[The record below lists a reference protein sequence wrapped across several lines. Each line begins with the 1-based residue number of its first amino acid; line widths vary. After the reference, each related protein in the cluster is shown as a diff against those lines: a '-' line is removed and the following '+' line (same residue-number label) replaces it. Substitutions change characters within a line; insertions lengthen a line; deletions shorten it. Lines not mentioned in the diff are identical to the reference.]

1 MWNIKMSSK
10 FFMKY
15 ARSYN
20 SLAGTRWRSGLT
32 KSISGFVLLLIFSQ
46 AVQAQIYKCE
56 NDAGEIIFSDEP
68 CAKNEASTRLKWL
81 KNTPASKKKPIS
93 SNRGSSS
100 RAKQT
105 AKKAR
110 KNNQAY
116 VLLSLL
122 TTTQLELETATVRS
136 SLDENT
142 TDAPELLLPDGITI
156 DLLTVDKI
164 LLAPARGKGGLQ
176 VQFIM
181 DDGYEEIKI
190 INQPYPVISGEAKIG
205 RFSKS
210 LADIK
215 RIEFFNSKKLLKL
228 RGDKR
233 AHKKNKKTTT
243 GKKTIESRGKAEE
256 TPVIELDLSHEVM
269 AGEKSTGQI
278 TAPVKTYDGQSEI
291 NRAKP
296 AVKVVADKNLQVK
309 KLSPE
314 YRQKAKK
321 NTGTKKLSFS
331 TVAKAQVNF
340 VNDTKS
346 WLLKSSLGSSRS
358 SQKADGQSF
367 ILNNREHIPYD
378 KIKSI
383 RVRPTADRSKLVVAV
398 ALKSGEI
405 KMENMSKPFTRIVG
419 RTASGTFNHSLLEI
433 KSISFQH

>member
-15 ARSYN
+15 GRSYN
-20 SLAGTRWRSGLT
+20 SPARTKWRSGLT
-32 KSISGFVLLLIFSQ
+32 KPISGFVLLLIFSQ

-56 NDAGEIIFSDEP
+56 NDAGEINFSDEP

-81 KNTPASKKKPIS
+81 KNTPASKKKHTSP
-93 SNRGSSS
+93 NRGSSS

-136 SLDENT
+136 SLDENI

-156 DLLTVDKI
+156 DLLKVDKI
-164 LLAPARGKGGLQ
+164 LLSPARGKGGLQ

-181 DDGYEEIKI
+181 ADGYEEIKI

-233 AHKKNKKTTT
+233 AHKKNTS

-269 AGEKSTGQI
+269 AGKKSTGQI
-278 TAPVKTYDGQSEI
+278 TAPVKAYDGQSEI

-314 YRQKAKK
+314 DRQKAKK
-321 NTGTKKLSFS
+321 NTGTKKLSAS
-331 TVAKAQVNF
+331 TAAKAQVNF

-358 SQKADGQSF
+358 SQKADGQRF